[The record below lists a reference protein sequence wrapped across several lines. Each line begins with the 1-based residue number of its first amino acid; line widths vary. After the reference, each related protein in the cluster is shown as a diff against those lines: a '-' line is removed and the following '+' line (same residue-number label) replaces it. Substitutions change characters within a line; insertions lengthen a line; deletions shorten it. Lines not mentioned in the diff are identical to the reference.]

1 MRRDDH
7 QTLVFDADD
16 TLWENNVLFER
27 VIADSLSWL
36 RHPTLD
42 QLQLRAVLDEIQA
55 ANAVAHGY
63 GSRMLLRSLA
73 DCVQALR
80 GRPATAG
87 ERAEIESL
95 AAVLVDHRVE
105 LISDVPETL
114 ADLGS
119 RHSLLMLTKGDP
131 QEQRRKIDASRLAH
145 HFRAIE
151 IVQEKD
157 SRTYRDFLETHAL
170 APADS
175 WMIGNS
181 PKSDILPARQAGM
194 GAVFIPHEHT
204 WALEHSEL
212 DPADGGVLHLRF
224 FRELLD
230 HF

>member
-1 MRRDDH
+1 MRYDS

-27 VIADSLSWL
+27 VIDDFLSWL

-42 QLQLRAVLDEIQA
+42 RLQLRAVLDGIQA

-73 DCVQALR
+73 DCVQELR

-87 ERAEIESL
+87 ERAEIEEL
-95 AAVLVDHRVE
+95 AAALVDQRVE
-105 LISDVPETL
+105 LIPDVAETL
-114 ADLGS
+114 AVLGG
-119 RHSLLMLTKGDP
+119 RHTLLMLTKGDP
-131 QEQRRKIDASRLAH
+131 EEQRRKIEASRLAH
-145 HFRAIE
+145 HFRAVD

-157 SRTYRDFLETHAL
+157 SRTYQGFLAAHDLVPTA
-170 APADS
+170 S

-181 PKSDILPARQAGM
+181 PKSDILPARAVGM
-194 GAVFIPHEHT
+194 NAVFIPNDNT

-212 DPADGGVLHLRF
+212 DPADGGVLHLRA